1 MDARA
6 IQWQC
11 RYEKLHFPHERRT
24 EAWEKQSYSN
34 IIFSAQNSAW
44 IFSMFSSLSQSR
56 IKKGKISSF
65 FIELRSFSLIDHC
78 FLSNQLQ
85 PLLYFPLCAL
95 WWWTGTE
102 IDHITYA
109 RTLRVNSFPYIFNWF
124 LMIFTSPS
132 FQCLFFPV
140 VELWSLRIQGYV
152 VISSFY
158 TSGVRNMLL
167 LYKA

>member
-1 MDARA
+1 MKSDKDVSYTV
-6 IQWQC
+6 ISV
-11 RYEKLHFPHERRT
+11 RRWSEGHGT
-24 EAWEKQSYSN
+24 RFTVQDLINFY
-34 IIFSAQNSAW
+34 
-44 IFSMFSSLSQSR
+44 
-56 IKKGKISSF
+56 
-65 FIELRSFSLIDHC
+65 FSLALISLLHGVLDHC

-85 PLLYFPLCAL
+85 PLLCFPLCAL

-132 FQCLFFPV
+132 FQCLFFSV
-140 VELWSLRIQGYV
+140 VELSSLRIQGYV
-152 VISSFY
+152 VISLFY